1 MDGTL
6 MIIKACS
13 AVQIMCAKLL
23 YAMSSVVTMNADEAP
38 DLEGRD
44 GHMTIDYFCFEFA
57 FLHETRLGEGR
68 QRHAGDRLGG
78 FLHGGVVDNR
88 WCHLVSIFSSV
99 F

>member
-44 GHMTIDYFCFEFA
+44 GHMTIDYF
-57 FLHETRLGEGR
+57 
-68 QRHAGDRLGG
+68 
-78 FLHGGVVDNR
+78 
-88 WCHLVSIFSSV
+88 
-99 F
+99 